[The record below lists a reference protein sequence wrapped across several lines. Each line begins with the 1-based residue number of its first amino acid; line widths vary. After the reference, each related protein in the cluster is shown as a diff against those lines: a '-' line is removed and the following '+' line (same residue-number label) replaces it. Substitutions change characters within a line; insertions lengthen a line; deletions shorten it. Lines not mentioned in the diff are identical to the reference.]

1 MDPAIAVL
9 GEALLAVVGLDTV
22 LAGGPVR
29 ITQAMRQEAAQLPKK
44 LRAAMKA
51 FLGGPDSFE
60 KFKLPPKIDYKAS
73 IASLLAPPDDEA
85 RIETLSGTDNAAE
98 QMALHDA
105 TERALVVLR
114 PFVPIYNR
122 PTATGPKPEP
132 PPDTALARLRRA
144 LAVVHDPQLIFANM
158 ESGTLLREE
167 MQVLGGVYPLLYQ
180 DVAESV
186 PGALASLVAQKTSFE
201 LPWRRDRL
209 LRIFLGA
216 ETITPELAA
225 RLHLSFQQD
234 KAKQQQAPAAGAA
247 PDIAKATETS
257 ATRVASK

>member
-1 MDPAIAVL
+1 MDPAIAIL

-22 LAGGPVR
+22 LTGGPVK
-29 ITQAMRQEAAQLPKK
+29 ITQAMRHEAAQLPKK
-44 LRAAMKA
+44 LRAAMRT

-60 KFKLPPKIDYKAS
+60 RFKLPPKIDYKAVV
-73 IASLLAPPDDEA
+73 ARLLAPPDDEA
-85 RIETLSGTDNAAE
+85 RIETLSGTENAAE

-132 PPDTALARLRRA
+132 PPDTALARVRRA
-144 LAVVHDPQLIFANM
+144 LAVVHDPLLIFANM
-158 ESGTLLREE
+158 ESNTLLREE
-167 MQVLGGVYPLLYQ
+167 MQVFGGVYPLLYQ

-186 PGALASLVAQKTSFE
+186 PAALTSLVAQKTSFE

-225 RLHLSFQQD
+225 RLHLSFVQD
-234 KAKQQQAPAAGAA
+234 KAKQQQAPSGGAA
-247 PDIAKATETS
+247 PDLAKQTETP
-257 ATRVASK
+257 ATRVATK